1 MKIQSLLKLDLL
13 AVIEEQKILEMLM
26 NHEKTL
32 QRYIDQKNILF
43 AYQERLNESWRNGNT
58 VNAGD
63 ARRTTKF
70 VTQVSN
76 AYKSLIDSIEIEQK
90 NKIKCEH
97 SLADIRLQK
106 KALLKQI
113 NTEKQIEKN
122 KILKKIDQI
131 SFQMP
136 SSSKNSSF
144 FSS

>member
-1 MKIQSLLKLDLL
+1 MKIQSLIKLDLL

-32 QRYIDQKNILF
+32 QRYIDQKNILV

-63 ARRTTKF
+63 ARRTMKF
-70 VTQVSN
+70 VAQASN
-76 AYKSLIDSIEIEQK
+76 AYKSLIESIEIEEK

-97 SLADIRLQK
+97 SLAAMRLQK
-106 KALLKQI
+106 KALLKKI
-113 NTEKQIEKN
+113 NAEKQIENSKV
-122 KILKKIDQI
+122 LKKIDKI
-131 SFQMP
+131 SFQTP
-136 SSSKNSSF
+136 SSSKNLSF